1 MNTIIIPPARIVEI
15 SETLVAISRYLSGT
29 NNFGQPRFE
38 GVHVDV
44 LSFISEPTQQTMATA
59 IASIHFAREA
69 MLSYRDTC
77 KGSSSEYSAAHNVA
91 HRYFI
96 LTRDLVTASKVHDL
110 EKVEA

>member
-1 MNTIIIPPARIVEI
+1 RIFEI

-29 NNFGQPRFE
+29 NCFGQASFE

-59 IASIHFAREA
+59 TASIDFARKA
-69 MLSYRDTC
+69 MLSYRETC
-77 KGSSSEYSAAHNVA
+77 KGSSSEYSAANNAA

-96 LTRDLVTASKVHDL
+96 LKRDLVTASKSGVGTLWFD
-110 EKVEA
+110 A